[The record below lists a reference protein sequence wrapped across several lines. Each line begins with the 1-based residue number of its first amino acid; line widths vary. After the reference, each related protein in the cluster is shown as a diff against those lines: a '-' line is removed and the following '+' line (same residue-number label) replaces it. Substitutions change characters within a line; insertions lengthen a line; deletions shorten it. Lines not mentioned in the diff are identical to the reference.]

1 MSDTR
6 KFLRRAAG
14 LFLVLALLLPLAG
27 PGTVLEASAV
37 TKAEIDALKGDANDL
52 ASQRKDIQNQ
62 LKAIQADKNAA
73 INKKELIERQIQ
85 VIRQEINNIN
95 QQIAMYDQ
103 LIAEKTEELRQAEA
117 DEAAQ
122 FDLFCRRMRQMEE
135 QGEVSYWAILFSS
148 SSFSELLDNY
158 MMIEEIIQYDNKVME
173 DLEALQAQVTA
184 DRAALEEAQG
194 EQEEA
199 KQKQVA
205 IQQELKEQENE
216 VDKLIG

>member
-73 INKKELIERQIQ
+73 INKKELI
-85 VIRQEINNIN
+85 
-95 QQIAMYDQ
+95 
-103 LIAEKTEELRQAEA
+103 
-117 DEAAQ
+117 
-122 FDLFCRRMRQMEE
+122 
-135 QGEVSYWAILFSS
+135 
-148 SSFSELLDNY
+148 
-158 MMIEEIIQYDNKVME
+158 
-173 DLEALQAQVTA
+173 
-184 DRAALEEAQG
+184 
-194 EQEEA
+194 
-199 KQKQVA
+199 
-205 IQQELKEQENE
+205 
-216 VDKLIG
+216 